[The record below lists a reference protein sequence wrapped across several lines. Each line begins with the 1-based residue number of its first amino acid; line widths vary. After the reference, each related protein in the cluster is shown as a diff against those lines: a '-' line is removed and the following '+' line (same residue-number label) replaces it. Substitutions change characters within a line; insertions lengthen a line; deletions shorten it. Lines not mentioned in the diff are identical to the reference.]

1 MEFLYLSL
9 WNCYNGIIERGGN
22 MALIICPECG
32 KQISDKA
39 EHCIG
44 CGYPLKYVVERECQK
59 VEEVHEDTRTE
70 LEKLVDEICA
80 RNENMYVAIK
90 ELRQVTGM
98 DLHTAD
104 DLIRKKYK
112 GMSHEER
119 ETAIKTKVRK
129 TLGGLFSLDPLRHAD
144 IARCPKCR
152 SVSISY
158 QEQGNGKG
166 YAVCLS
172 CGERWNL

>member
-22 MALIICPECG
+22 MALITCPECG
-32 KQISDKA
+32 KQISDKS

-44 CGYPLKYVVERECQK
+44 CGYPLKYLVT
-59 VEEVHEDTRTE
+59 EEVQAEQETLEDTRTE

-98 DLHTAD
+98 DLKNAD

-112 GMSHEER
+112 GATRKEEK
-119 ETAIKTKVRK
+119 EALKTRRK
-129 TLGGLFSLDPLRHAD
+129 SSMRVSDLYFAKM
-144 IARCPKCR
+144 ARCPRCR
-152 SVSISY
+152 SISISY
-158 QEQGNGKG
+158 QEQGDGKG

>member
-44 CGYPLKYVVERECQK
+44 CGYPLKYMTA
-59 VEEVHEDTRTE
+59 EEVQAEQEIQEDTRTE

-90 ELRQVTGM
+90 ELRQATGL
-98 DLHTAD
+98 DLKNAD

-112 GMSHEER
+112 GVTRKEEKK
-119 ETAIKTKVRK
+119 ALKTRRK
-129 TLGGLFSLDPLRHAD
+129 SSMRVSDLYFAKM
-144 IARCPKCR
+144 ARCPRCR
-152 SVSISY
+152 SISISY
-158 QEQGNGKG
+158 QEQGDGKG